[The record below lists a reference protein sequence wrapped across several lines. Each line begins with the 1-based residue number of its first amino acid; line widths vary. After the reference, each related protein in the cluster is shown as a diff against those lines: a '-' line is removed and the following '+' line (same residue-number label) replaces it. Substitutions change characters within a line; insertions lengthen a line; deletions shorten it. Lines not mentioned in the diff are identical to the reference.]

1 MSSQSSIS
9 LPPLPAEHADWIQY
23 MSARPDISMTDLVAP
38 YKEYESKLRNIY
50 AQDPDHHAV
59 DKQHVVPL
67 FTGHEKDVRIR
78 ARDLAAESEIET
90 DRYIM
95 PLQSKDRKKNNEA
108 AIVQSLKEFQTNF
121 QLFSESSLV
130 DLDWSNIVVAGSAVS
145 LLSTAYIPC
154 MLLSMLITAR
164 LPRLSF
170 PYRTTITFPNGR
182 CVTTITR
189 SLLQPR
195 MSTYFSTASLKKRPL
210 RR

>member
-1 MSSQSSIS
+1 
-9 LPPLPAEHADWIQY
+9 
-23 MSARPDISMTDLVAP
+23 MSARPDIPMTDLVAP

-67 FTGHEKDVRIR
+67 FTGHEKDVKIR
-78 ARDLAAESEIET
+78 ARDLATESEFET

-95 PLQSKDRKKNNEA
+95 PLQAKDRKKNNEP

-145 LLSTAYIPC
+145 FYRPPI
-154 MLLSMLITAR
+154 
-164 LPRLSF
+164 F
-170 PYRTTITFPNGR
+170 PACCF
-182 CVTTITR
+182 
-189 SLLQPR
+189 
-195 MSTYFSTASLKKRPL
+195 
-210 RR
+210 